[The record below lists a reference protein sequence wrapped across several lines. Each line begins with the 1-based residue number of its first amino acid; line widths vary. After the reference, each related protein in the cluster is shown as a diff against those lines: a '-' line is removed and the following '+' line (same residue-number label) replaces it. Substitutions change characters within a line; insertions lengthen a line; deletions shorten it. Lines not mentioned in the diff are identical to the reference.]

1 MIVYGEILKTDDK
14 DREILKLK
22 AKVLSLE
29 QQNKLLYEKYGAIKS
44 RHEIIRELKYLI
56 KAPSSGTMKV
66 YEDGQIK
73 ALLFVLGYPENT
85 KLEDIKE
92 KV

>member
-1 MIVYGEILKTDDK
+1 MKAPRVQKNSVRRTLKEIDALRGNSKTDDK
-14 DREILKLK
+14 EREILKLK

-56 KAPSSGTMKV
+56 KSTINRN
-66 YEDGQIK
+66 YES
-73 ALLFVLGYPENT
+73 L
-85 KLEDIKE
+85 
-92 KV
+92 

>member
-1 MIVYGEILKTDDK
+1 MCGEIPKTDDK

-22 AKVLSLE
+22 ASVLSLE
-29 QQNKLLYEKYGAIKS
+29 QQNKILNEKYGTIKS
-44 RHEIIRELKYLI
+44 KCEILRELKYL
-56 KAPSSGTMKV
+56 MKV
-66 YEDGQIK
+66 PSGGNMKIYEEGQIN

-92 KV
+92 EI

>member
-1 MIVYGEILKTDDK
+1 MLYGEIPKTDDK
-14 DREILKLK
+14 EREILKLK

-44 RHEIIRELKYLI
+44 RHEIIRELEYLI
-56 KAPSSGTMKV
+56 KAPSNGTMKI

-92 KV
+92 EV

>member
-56 KAPSSGTMKV
+56 KVPSSGTMKV

-92 KV
+92 KI

>member
-1 MIVYGEILKTDDK
+1 MLYGEIPKTDDK
-14 DREILKLK
+14 EREILKLK

-29 QQNKLLYEKYGAIKS
+29 QQNRLLYEKYGAIKS

-56 KAPSSGTMKV
+56 KSPSNGTMKV

-92 KV
+92 EV

>member
-1 MIVYGEILKTDDK
+1 MLYGEIPKTDDK
-14 DREILKLK
+14 EREILKLK

-29 QQNKLLYEKYGAIKS
+29 QQNRLLYEKYGAIKS

-56 KAPSSGTMKV
+56 KVPSSGTMKV